1 MNNQDYQM
9 NNQAYQ
15 MNNQAYQMNSQA
27 YQMNSQDYQ
36 MNYQQMIY
44 QLMNPEYYGING
56 QWSEAFDGVVPVN
69 YDAQNIDGESEVTQ
83 NQFNEVFS
91 DLSSSMPQGSE
102 SNVTSGVA
110 QGAGVFDNAAHQAG
124 GMDASNSGEYYIQP
138 HMLHLN
144 GTAPPPAPVPVPSV
158 PFFAPEVPA
167 ADNLFA
173 QEFDDDAGDD
183 NFVGDVLGPNNQ
195 DARVQKRGKGKGKGK
210 GKAKAPRKAKEGTP
224 DKPARAVRAFSCKS
238 CRRKKTK
245 CDGSPGIACFKCQ
258 KSGTAC
264 EIDGKDG
271 RTNKTTIDKY
281 ESLRVALNAHLVRL
295 AQICHHFCQELNAPK
310 ERSQLVGGAVA
321 TLERHRLDGVPIE
334 PWRVQDILRPSDP
347 STYQLPGYRSRLVQV
362 GEQAKQMTITLA
374 KLIEMLTQ
382 KNEGLWHEG
391 RRLTDELFSSNPQFP
406 SFDAKING
414 LFPTDMQDYIY
425 GILANE
431 VDEIIARHL

>member
-1 MNNQDYQM
+1 MNYQ
-9 NNQAYQ
+9 
-15 MNNQAYQMNSQA
+15 
-27 YQMNSQDYQ
+27 Q

-44 QLMNPEYYGING
+44 QQMNPEYYGINE
-56 QWSEAFDGVVPVN
+56 QWSEAFGGVVPVN

-91 DLSSSMPQGSE
+91 DLSYSMPQGSE
-102 SNVTSGVA
+102 STVTSGVV

-144 GTAPPPAPVPVPSV
+144 GPAPPPAPVPVPSV

-167 ADNLFA
+167 AGNLFA
-173 QEFDDDAGDD
+173 QEFDEDAGDD
-183 NFVGDVLGPNNQ
+183 NVVGDVLGPNNQ
-195 DARVQKRGKGKGKGK
+195 DARVQKRGKGNGKA
-210 GKAKAPRKAKEGTP
+210 KAKAPRKAKEATP
-224 DKPARAVRAFSCKS
+224 DKPARAVRVFSCKS

-245 CDGSPGIACFKCQ
+245 CDGSPGLACSKCQ

-264 EIDGKDG
+264 EIDGRDG

-295 AQICHHFCQELNAPK
+295 AQICHHFCQKRNGPEG
-310 ERSQLVGGAVA
+310 RVQLVGGAA
-321 TLERHRLDGVPIE
+321 KTLELHGKWGIPIE
-334 PWRVQDILRPSDP
+334 PWRIQDILRPSDP

-362 GEQAKQMTITLA
+362 GQQAKQMTITLA

-382 KNEGLWHEG
+382 QDEG
-391 RRLTDELFSSNPQFP
+391 RWLEGCRLTDELFSSNPEFP
-406 SFDAKING
+406 SFDAKINAV
-414 LFPTDMQDYIY
+414 FDPNMQDYIY
-425 GILANE
+425 DILATE
-431 VDEIIARHL
+431 VDQIIAQHL